1 MTQPTPGR
9 FGKDMQNKPKKKTVT
24 LFGASGSMG
33 YEAFQ
38 ELWKRRERFNI
49 VVLLLPTRREKKLFR
64 SYEKETGIK
73 PISGKGVSQ
82 GRGLKIVWGDATEY
96 QDVEEA
102 VRGADW
108 VLNAMALI
116 SPQADYYPEAARRVN
131 IDGIKNILTA
141 IEAQPNGSEHIKYI
155 HTGTVA
161 ETGDRLPPIH
171 CGRVGDPLKPSIF
184 DYYAVTKIA
193 GERAVLES
201 NLKYWASLRM
211 TFIMPV
217 DSEDYFSL
225 WDSIM
230 FHQPINTCMEN
241 ISSRDAGFGLVNCL
255 NIPEDSD
262 FWRRVYNMG
271 GGPEMR
277 CSAYGFMTK
286 ALKLGGISCAEVVA
300 ERKWFAL
307 RNFHMQYYEDSYRT
321 NSYLNFWRDSL
332 DDWLNALGKDMPLGL
347 KLVAFLARKLP
358 FFQKII
364 EKTTYNRMQGMVENH
379 KNGTGYWYTNHN
391 EKRITAFYKDFQTY
405 ESIPDWGADV
415 PPLVPDY
422 DWIRLDHGYDE
433 GKDKLEL
440 FDLEKAAAFR
450 GGECLSKIWDG
461 DLYQELSWKCAS
473 GHKFLGKPYTILKA
487 GHWCPECVPPPWDFD
502 QQAKKNPFLAQVWY
516 PNHEYEENNFYP
528 EDCLKDIAGADKNSF

>member
-1 MTQPTPGR
+1 MRIGN
-9 FGKDMQNKPKKKTVT
+9 NKETVV

-33 YEAFQ
+33 YEAFK
-38 ELWKRRERFNI
+38 ELWKRREHYDI
-49 VVLLLPTRREKKLFR
+49 VLLLLPTGTEKRLFR
-64 SYEKETGIK
+64 KYEKEAGIQ
-73 PISGKGVSQ
+73 PIPGKGISA
-82 GRGLKIVWGDATEY
+82 GSGLKIVWGDATNY

-102 VRGADW
+102 VRGGDW

-116 SPQADYYPEAARRVN
+116 SPQADYYPEAARGVN
-131 IDGIKNILTA
+131 IDGINNILKA
-141 IEAQPNGSEHIKYI
+141 IEAQPNGIEHIKYI

-171 CGRVGDPLKPSIF
+171 CGRVGDPLKPSIY

-201 NLKYWASLRM
+201 DLKYWVSLRM

-217 DSEDYFSL
+217 DSKDYFSL
-225 WDSIM
+225 WDPIM

-255 NIPEDSD
+255 DIPDDSD

-271 GGPEMR
+271 GGPDMR

-286 ALKLGGISCAEVVA
+286 ALKLGGISAVEAVM

-307 RNFHMQYYEDSYRT
+307 RNFHMQYYEDSYLA
-321 NSYLNFWRDSL
+321 NSYLHYWRDSL
-332 DDWLNALGKDMPLGL
+332 DDWLNTVRKDMALSI
-347 KLVAFLARKLP
+347 KTAVFLARKLP

-364 EKTTYNRMQGMVENH
+364 EKITYIRMQGMVENH

-391 EKRITAFYKDFQTY
+391 EKRITAFYKDYLTY
-405 ESIPDWGADV
+405 QSIPDWEADV
-415 PPLVPDY
+415 PPMVPDD

-433 GKDKLEL
+433 GKEKLEL
-440 FDLEKAAAFR
+440 FDLKKAAAFR
-450 GGECLSKIWDG
+450 GGECLSQTWNG
-461 DLYQELSWKCAS
+461 DLYQTLSWKCAQ
-473 GHKFLGKPYTILKA
+473 GHEFSGKPYSILKA
-487 GHWCPECVPPPWDFD
+487 GHWCPDCVPPPWDFD
-502 QQAKKNPFLAQVWY
+502 QQAKKNPFFAQAWY
-516 PNHEYEENNFYP
+516 PNHDLEENNYYP
-528 EDCLKDIAGADKNSF
+528 EDCLNDIAGADQGSS